1 MLQPGR
7 VYNSPEYRYGFNGME
22 KDDEIKGDGNSYTTH
37 FRQYDPRLA
46 RWLSVDPKTQELPS
60 YGPYISMRNNPI
72 FNIDPL
78 GDLDSPYFTVD
89 GDFLGVDEE
98 GFSGEIMI
106 TDRQS
111 FEKNKSA
118 GTLTKDNLSK
128 DGATSIKDASLDSK
142 PLAKIYTNV
151 ISNMKEVD
159 QNKLYNNSI
168 SVYNNK
174 MLGLKYLGYN
184 DPEPAPSASTQVM
197 NDGSIKVSMNI
208 NAPGHLNTVANAQ
221 NTLGIHEY
229 QGHGIKGWGNGK
241 GNHHKVYELQIF
253 HSTFRQTTLDHQLRI
268 IDSFNKYVKDETSD

>member
-1 MLQPGR
+1 
-7 VYNSPEYRYGFNGME
+7 
-22 KDDEIKGDGNSYTTH
+22 
-37 FRQYDPRLA
+37 
-46 RWLSVDPKTQELPS
+46 
-60 YGPYISMRNNPI
+60 MRNNPI